1 MDRNA
6 SELLNATPVGHLL
19 LDRESN
25 CVWANRAL
33 LSKFGLTETTVSGR
47 PFGHVFA
54 TLAPQLERILR
65 EVARIGEPFLN
76 LRIHEEPSD
85 GRHGW
90 LVSVVPVTD
99 DAQQITRVAVTFVET
114 TDAPYVEDAQKQSL
128 FQAVF
133 EQAVIGMTVIDWRDK
148 GVRTNAAMHKML
160 GYSEQEM
167 LQLGIEGI
175 SHPDDYKVD
184 LQLFHR
190 VMAGEIDRY
199 EMEKRFL
206 HKDGRMIWSHVMV
219 SITRDAS
226 GQPTLMISMA
236 VDINE
241 RKRAEEEREKLQAQL
256 LHAQKLE
263 SLGVLAGGIA
273 HDFNNFLTAIMGS
286 ASVAQRSLPATSMVR
301 SDLDN
306 VIDAAHRAAGLT
318 RQLVAY
324 AGKGNF
330 DVSVVD
336 LSAQVRDLA
345 GLLRTTISKRVELHL
360 DLASDVPAIKVD
372 ASQLQQVIMNLVI
385 NGAEAIGD
393 ASGQVALATG
403 FRELSSQQIA
413 TLLADSDLEPGS
425 YCTLKVTDTGAGMD
439 AATQARI
446 FDPFF
451 STKFAGRGLGLA
463 AVLGIVRAHRGAL
476 HVASKPGSGT
486 TFEIYLPA
494 ASEQPASK
502 SDSDRPFRGDGMV
515 LVVDD
520 DDSVRRAVV
529 SLFEDLGFS
538 VVHANNGRDG
548 VETFAANAESIRLV
562 LLDMTMPKLSG
573 EETFREI
580 SRIRPDVQVMLTS
593 GYPESEALSRFSGE
607 GVAGFIQK
615 PFSSRDLTRKLTSIF
630 GQG

>member
-1 MDRNA
+1 
-6 SELLNATPVGHLL
+6 
-19 LDRESN
+19 
-25 CVWANRAL
+25 
-33 LSKFGLTETTVSGR
+33 
-47 PFGHVFA
+47 
-54 TLAPQLERILR
+54 
-65 EVARIGEPFLN
+65 
-76 LRIHEEPSD
+76 
-85 GRHGW
+85 
-90 LVSVVPVTD
+90 
-99 DAQQITRVAVTFVET
+99 
-114 TDAPYVEDAQKQSL
+114 
-128 FQAVF
+128 
-133 EQAVIGMTVIDWRDK
+133 
-148 GVRTNAAMHKML
+148 MHKML

-199 EMEKRFL
+199 EIEKRFL